1 MLFVNTDMTSAPI
14 VMAIRVT
21 TGGPAAG
28 ASKARTKNIGVAFA
42 DTSLRQLGV
51 SDYVDND
58 IFSNTESLVIQ
69 LGVKEAIVPT
79 GTASG
84 ASDRDVEL
92 NKLKTVLERCGV
104 VITERKPSKT
114 ISTIIYLLAYS

>member
-58 IFSNTESLVIQ
+58 IFSNTESLIIQ

-114 ISTIIYLLAYS
+114 ISTIIYVLAYS

>member
-114 ISTIIYLLAYS
+114 ISTIIHVLAYS